1 MKYAKVAVE
10 NTVYD
15 FDKLFDYAVPV
26 EYIAAAVPGCRVLV
40 PFGRGNQKRQGV
52 IFAICDKTSYDKIKP
67 FSSLL
72 DDAPVL
78 SAEMIR
84 MAEWFRDNYYCTYYE
99 AAKVMLPTGI
109 NMRLVTSYRA
119 SGQLTRE
126 TLARRDDVTLQ
137 QRKILEMFLSNKGLV
152 LEKQHITEI
161 MNLPAHSTI
170 PDKLVEKG
178 YLVRTDDAVRK
189 IKDANI

>member
-78 SAEMIR
+78 SAEMIKPPSMTIILPLAFTGVSPFAALTGTWPLMIWQCGPSSPNSR
-84 MAEWFRDNYYCTYYE
+84 RILSQMA
-99 AAKVMLPTGI
+99 G
-109 NMRLVTSYRA
+109 S
-119 SGQLTRE
+119 
-126 TLARRDDVTLQ
+126 
-137 QRKILEMFLSNKGLV
+137 
-152 LEKQHITEI
+152 
-161 MNLPAHSTI
+161 
-170 PDKLVEKG
+170 
-178 YLVRTDDAVRK
+178 
-189 IKDANI
+189 